1 MKIIKFFLFR
11 FLRNIYLLPSIF
23 LILFDKKNYQYPSK
37 KNQSFLID
45 NKADLNDI
53 LNQIENFYL
62 KDCDEK
68 LNKIIQNNKNNN
80 KYSAE
85 IETLLDKSLHEK
97 LVNILKNHDFISYL
111 SYFFGYKLKF
121 NSYLIRLN
129 FYNSNLSE
137 EEGPKMWHRDN
148 DSFFGQIKLFSVFNN
163 LDLQSGGN
171 FYFVPQKNI
180 KDYEFVSNS
189 VKNNKLSLLD
199 QRSRILNS
207 EMSKVKDVEKNI
219 VKFGNVKNQFLA
231 IDTNDTYHKGGFI
244 KQDGSVRLLLQVIY
258 EPYFNSLSNYNSSY
272 KNNSGIF
279 HIKNILTGIKNRLR
293 SRVRV

>member
-68 LNKIIQNNKNNN
+68 LNKIIQNKKNNN

-97 LVNILKNHDFISYL
+97 LVNILKNRDFIS
-111 SYFFGYKLKF
+111 
-121 NSYLIRLN
+121 
-129 FYNSNLSE
+129 
-137 EEGPKMWHRDN
+137 
-148 DSFFGQIKLFSVFNN
+148 
-163 LDLQSGGN
+163 
-171 FYFVPQKNI
+171 
-180 KDYEFVSNS
+180 
-189 VKNNKLSLLD
+189 
-199 QRSRILNS
+199 
-207 EMSKVKDVEKNI
+207 
-219 VKFGNVKNQFLA
+219 
-231 IDTNDTYHKGGFI
+231 
-244 KQDGSVRLLLQVIY
+244 
-258 EPYFNSLSNYNSSY
+258 
-272 KNNSGIF
+272 
-279 HIKNILTGIKNRLR
+279 
-293 SRVRV
+293 